1 MRDEAK
7 VAGCRLQVAGCRLQ
21 VAGCRLQVAGCRLQV
36 AGCRLQVA
44 GCALNVG
51 EVERPGPLKSPPW
64 IWRQPSNVAGGR
76 IHACSEDVPTS
87 RVLA

>member
-7 VAGCRLQVAGCRLQ
+7 
-21 VAGCRLQVAGCRLQV
+21 V

-76 IHACSEDVPTS
+76 IHACSEDVPTPKGPGA
-87 RVLA
+87 RREE